1 LKLSN
6 RIKGL
11 NILEKTI
18 NRSIV
23 WYANSS
29 KITAAIITKPH
40 QEYANTFLGK
50 RRSFIKQNCK
60 KQTIERDSS
69 FKAALLLK
77 RFQFVFAKFE

>member
-11 NILEKTI
+11 NIFEKTI

-29 KITAAIITKPH
+29 RITAAIITKPH

-50 RRSFIKQNCK
+50 KKNKIAK
-60 KQTIERDSS
+60 KQRTETDFS

-77 RFQFVFAKFE
+77 RFQFVFANFE